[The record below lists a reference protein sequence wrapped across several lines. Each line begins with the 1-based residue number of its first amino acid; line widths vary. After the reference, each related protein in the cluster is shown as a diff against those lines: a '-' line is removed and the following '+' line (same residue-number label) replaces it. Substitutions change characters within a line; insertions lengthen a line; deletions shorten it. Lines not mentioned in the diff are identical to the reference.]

1 MVLGARPLPAIP
13 PFSPRQPLCANR
25 LYVLGFLLGSQVV
38 GQLRLK
44 VMMARGVVWGCFPPI
59 RVQHSDLSPAS
70 PNGSSQCPQSVLM
83 ALMIEHCCA
92 SLLQTQHPC
101 VCSQKALTRNPRCPS
116 INCSR
121 EPSVLFFFLV
131 GRFCT
136 WK

>member
-59 RVQHSDLSPAS
+59 
-70 PNGSSQCPQSVLM
+70 
-83 ALMIEHCCA
+83 
-92 SLLQTQHPC
+92 
-101 VCSQKALTRNPRCPS
+101 
-116 INCSR
+116 
-121 EPSVLFFFLV
+121 
-131 GRFCT
+131 
-136 WK
+136 